1 MTWKRIIWFLSALI
15 GTSLVFLPAALADV
29 SLQEVY
35 DAAGPGQG
43 YDKLL
48 ELDPEETYTGNLLI
62 CQWNTVCIHGN
73 GALVVTPDPEL
84 GIAIR
89 VLWSQLDID
98 HAVIVC
104 GYGGIEYG
112 LDAYGVVK
120 NNTIV
125 GATENGIR
133 TGLVPGGQPMEFT
146 NNIISHNKYGVYVL
160 EVALP
165 TFVAYNDLWDNRSG
179 HYVKFC
185 EG

>member
-1 MTWKRIIWFLSALI
+1 MTWKMIIWFLSALI
-15 GTSLVFLPAALADV
+15 GSSLVVLPMALAEV

-48 ELDPEETYTGNLLI
+48 ELDPEVTYTGDLLI
-62 CQWNTVCIHGN
+62 CDWNTVCIHGN
-73 GALVVTPDPEL
+73 GALVTVDDPY
-84 GIAIR
+84 GYAIR

-98 HAVIVC
+98 HVVIEC
-104 GYGGIEYG
+104 DYGGIEYG
-112 LDAYGVVK
+112 TDAYGVVK

-125 GATENGIR
+125 GATENGVR
-133 TGLVPGGQPMEFT
+133 TGLVPSGQPMEFI
-146 NNIISHNKYGVYVL
+146 NNITAHNKYGVYVL

-165 TFVAYNDLWDNRSG
+165 TYVGYNDLWNNWGG

-185 EG
+185 QG